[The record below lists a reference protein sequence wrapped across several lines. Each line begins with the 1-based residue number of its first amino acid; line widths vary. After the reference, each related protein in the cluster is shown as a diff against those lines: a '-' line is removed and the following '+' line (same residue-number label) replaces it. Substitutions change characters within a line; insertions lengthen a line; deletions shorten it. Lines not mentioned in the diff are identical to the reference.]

1 MLQVSG
7 TLSMVGGTMANA
19 TPRHGPTQVHSTA
32 SSCTSEKLTG
42 VQDQHSTD
50 RARQST
56 EDGQVR
62 KTIAGEYRECRGD
75 VFPIL
80 APNRPLLYANQCL
93 GLHRE
98 VPRGSHVVPMTSM
111 SRQQSKVKREMKILE
126 EW

>member
-62 KTIAGEYRECRGD
+62 RLLLVSTESAGVTY
-75 VFPIL
+75 FPFWPQTDHCFMQTNAWDYTEKCQEDL
-80 APNRPLLYANQCL
+80 MLYL
-93 GLHRE
+93 
-98 VPRGSHVVPMTSM
+98 
-111 SRQQSKVKREMKILE
+111 
-126 EW
+126 